1 MTPVEEQPTDGGTT
15 PPPAP
20 AQRAGDDATR
30 GLGFVTRRPVAITMF
45 MVAMAVF
52 GAVSLGKLTM
62 DLLPEIS
69 YPTLTVR
76 TTWEGAAPEDVETR
90 ISERLQETLATLP
103 DLVRTTSTSRAGV
116 SDVVL
121 DFDWGTSMTGTVQDA
136 RLAID
141 GVRLPDGSE
150 RPLILRYDP
159 NLDPILRV
167 GIATPASARSSSPEE
182 RLIALRWLADNR
194 LKRELENLEGVAA
207 VEVRG
212 GLEEEIRVRLDP
224 HRLAALSIPLAE
236 VDRRLA
242 QENLN
247 ASGGSL
253 LEGSTE
259 YLVRTHN
266 EFTSPEEIADLGVA
280 QRGGTT
286 IRIRDLGEVTRGH
299 KKREVVTR
307 IAGEESVE
315 LAVYREAGA
324 NIIEVAERVK
334 AALFGTERQ
343 KEKAAEL
350 LAKEAAGEA
359 GAARGWGAQ
368 QETDFLAWRYRD
380 EVALEV
386 LSDQSRFIEGAVEDV
401 KQAALLGA
409 LFAVLV
415 IFAFLRR
422 LSATVVI
429 GTAIPISV
437 VVTFA
442 PMYLVDV
449 SLNIMSLGGLALG
462 VGMLVDN
469 AIVVLESITRCR
481 EEGDDLA
488 AAAVR
493 GVREVAGAVTASTL
507 TTIAVFAPI
516 AFVSGVAG
524 QIFGDQ
530 AVAVVSSLAV
540 SLVVA
545 VLFIPMLASRRWLME
560 PGTVAADGTAID
572 PAPGLTE
579 GLPFDAAHAVS
590 TPLAIAGRGALRLLG
605 LAVRLVGLVAV
616 LLHRAGALVLWPVA
630 RLFDL
635 AFGALD
641 RAYGLVLRGALRVPI
656 VVIALAGLLFWN
668 AWGRLDTL
676 GTELLPEIHQGEFLA
691 HVTMPVGTP
700 LERSVVVMEELDA
713 EVRRLDGVAG
723 TALTV
728 GVEDETLTRRVEGPN
743 TARLSVRL
751 DDVAREPELE
761 EAAVARVRSLL
772 LDHPAVLS
780 VEVQRPTP
788 FALDAP
794 VAVEVRGND
803 LELLA
808 EVGYRVRDR
817 LEGLAGLA
825 DVAINLRPGHP
836 EALVA
841 FDRDKTAEY
850 GLDLATISNLVRDNL
865 LGTVSTRFSQGDD
878 RIDVR
883 VQGDEDALATLED
896 VLDLVVNPGS
906 PTPVTLRAVADLRLV
921 QGPAEIRRVDN
932 SRAVVV
938 TAETAGLD
946 LGGSAARIE
955 AALESLEVPREVRV
969 VLAGQKRE
977 LDQTQGSMRFALLL
991 AIFLVYVVMA
1001 AQFESLVQPFVI
1013 LLTVPLAGIGVIH
1026 ALEWTGTSLSVVVF
1040 IGVIMLA
1047 GIVVNNAIVLV
1058 DRINQKRAAG
1068 LGLKAAIL
1076 DAGRARLRP
1085 ILMTTATT
1093 ALGLLPMTGWLE
1105 GVPVI
1110 GALGSGDGAE
1120 LRAPMAIAVIA
1131 GLVSSTL
1138 LTLVV
1143 VPTVY
1148 EVLAWLTPAGRGAG
1162 APAAPPSPPGPTPA
1176 LEARP

>member
-1 MTPVEEQPTDGGTT
+1 MEEQNKQ
-15 PPPAP
+15 PA
-20 AQRAGDDATR
+20 ASLR

-69 YPTLTVR
+69 YPTMTVR
-76 TTWEGAAPEDVETR
+76 TKWEGAAPEDVETR

-103 DLVRTTSTSRAGV
+103 NLVRTTSTSRAGV

-141 GVRLPDGSE
+141 GVRLPTGSE

-159 NLDPILRV
+159 NLDPILRIGV
-167 GIATPASARSSSPEE
+167 ATPESARAASPEE
-182 RLIALRWLADNR
+182 RLISLRWLAENR

-207 VEVRG
+207 VEVHG

-224 HRLAALSIPLAE
+224 HRLAALSIPLSE
-236 VDRRLA
+236 IDRRLA

-266 EFTSPEEIADLGVA
+266 EFRTPEEIADLAIVK
-280 QRGGTT
+280 RGETT
-286 IRIRDLGEVTRGH
+286 IRVRDLGEVTRGH

-307 IAGEESVE
+307 IGGEESVE
-315 LAVYREAGA
+315 IAIFREAGA
-324 NIIEVAERVK
+324 NIIDVADRVK
-334 AALFGTERQ
+334 ATLFGTEQQR
-343 KEKAAEL
+343 KAAAEIA
-350 LAKEAAGEA
+350 AKVEAGES
-359 GAARGWGAQ
+359 GADRTWSARQ
-368 QETDFLAWRYRD
+368 DTDFLAWRYRD
-380 EVALEV
+380 EAYLET
-386 LSDQSRFIEGAVEDV
+386 LSDQSQFIEGAVNDV
-401 KQAALLGA
+401 KQAAILGA

-415 IFAFLRR
+415 IWIFLRR
-422 LSATVVI
+422 LSATAVI

-437 VVTFA
+437 IVTFA
-442 PMYLVDV
+442 PMYMLDV

-488 AAAVR
+488 SAAVR

-507 TTIAVFAPI
+507 TTVAVFAPI
-516 AFVSGVAG
+516 AFVSGIAG

-545 VLFIPMLASRRWLME
+545 VLFIPMLGSRAWLME
-560 PGTVAADGTAID
+560 PGSLAADEDPDAKPRGLQLPTA
-572 PAPGLTE
+572 GLSFE
-579 GLPFDAAHAVS
+579 LVALPTTVLTILGRSLLLVLSLVVRLAAIIAAALYKLGAILVW
-590 TPLAIAGRGALRLLG
+590 PLAK
-605 LAVRLVGLVAV
+605 
-616 LLHRAGALVLWPVA
+616 
-630 RLFDL
+630 LFDL
-635 AFGALD
+635 AFGLID
-641 RAYGLVLRGALRVPI
+641 RTYALVLRGALAMPI

-668 AWGRLDTL
+668 AWGRLDSL
-676 GTELLPEIHQGEFLA
+676 GSELLPEIHQGEFMA
-691 HVTMPVGTP
+691 HVTLPVGTP
-700 LERSVVVMEELDA
+700 LERSVETMEELDA
-713 EVRRLDGVAG
+713 VVRSLTGVAS

-728 GVEDETLTRRVEGPN
+728 GVEDETLTRRIEGPN

-751 DDVAREPELE
+751 TDDHRAPELE
-761 EAAVARVRSLL
+761 EGAVERVRELL
-772 LDHPAVLS
+772 VAHPAVQT
-780 VEVQRPTP
+780 VEIQRPTP
-788 FALDAP
+788 FALDSP
-794 VAVEVRGND
+794 IAVEVRGND
-803 LELLA
+803 LEALA

-817 LEGLAGLA
+817 MQDVPGLT
-825 DVAINLRPGHP
+825 DVTINLRPGHP
-836 EALVA
+836 EALIT
-841 FDRDKTAEY
+841 FDRDKTNEF
-850 GLDLATISNLVRDNL
+850 GLDLATVSNLVRDSL
-865 LGTVSTRFSQGDD
+865 LGKVATRFSQGDD

-883 VQGDEDALATLED
+883 VQADEASLTSLDD
-896 VLDLVVNPGS
+896 VLDLIVNPAS
-906 PTPVTLRAVADLRLV
+906 TTPVTLRAVAGFELV

-932 SRAVVV
+932 SRAVVI
-938 TAETAGLD
+938 TAESAGLD
-946 LGGSAARIE
+946 LGGVGKRIA
-955 AALESLEVPREVRV
+955 AALEDLEVPKEVQV

-977 LDQTQGSMRFALLL
+977 MDETQSSMRFALLL

-1026 ALEWTGTSLSVVVF
+1026 ALEWTDTSLSVVVF

-1068 LGLKAAIL
+1068 LDVRAAIL
-1076 DAGRARLRP
+1076 EAGQARLRP

-1093 ALGLLPMTGWLE
+1093 ALGLLPMTGWL
-1105 GVPVI
+1105 GGMPVI
-1110 GALGSGDGAE
+1110 GDLGSGDGAE

-1131 GLVSSTL
+1131 GLISSTL

-1148 EVLAWLTPAGRGAG
+1148 RVLAYFTRAGRTPAVA
-1162 APAAPPSPPGPTPA
+1162 STPTELPETA
-1176 LEARP
+1176 